1 MGLLDRVKASQTGVS
16 GAPGTVATPP
26 PAAVP
31 AGGNGAATPPP
42 VPTGTR
48 SGLPTMTPPAPVRP
62 PAAVPARAPSPRP
75 PSGVGT
81 ETTNPAFTAAKVH
94 VHAKLLER
102 YADKLQVTD
111 RQGVKEKI
119 QELTDEYFRLN
130 AVTMTKVEK
139 DRLVESL
146 LDDVLGLGP
155 LQQLVDDP
163 EITEIMVN
171 HPKQVYVERKGQ
183 PML

>member
-1 MGLLDRVKASQTGVS
+1 MGLLDRVKASQTGAP
-16 GAPGTVATPP
+16 GAPTLPGPASNGGTPTAVPVLTPPPTAAATATPP
-26 PAAVP
+26 AMPTQATPAAP
-31 AGGNGAATPPP
+31 TLATPPAR
-42 VPTGTR
+42 VA
-48 SGLPTMTPPAPVRP
+48 PPAPGEQI
-62 PAAVPARAPSPRP
+62 S
-75 PSGVGT
+75 
-81 ETTNPAFTAAKVH
+81 PAFTAAKVH

-111 RQGVKEKI
+111 RAGVREKI
-119 QELTDEYFRLN
+119 QELADEYFRLN